1 MQFFHLFSFVVVAS
15 YAAALPQPARLSE
28 KYSNNVDTNLASG
41 LEARSYQPVFNPQK
55 NSATL
60 VSLKRRDDSEGS
72 SEENSGSD
80 SPPPPATTPGHTV
93 SVPFTNDDVS
103 TMNLAS
109 MIKNVRD
116 GGYIVEGGVERSGNM
131 IGGLVGD
138 MMTMYLGKATYVNS
152 ALRLWTEDSIP
163 GIRDSIKSG
172 LGDDEYSKIEQDL
185 TKSIE
190 RLERVFRAG
199 LYGMADGASNIT
211 NDFGSATEN
220 FQQIRDAFKGSLD
233 SFTTI
238 ISILKDKLKSFE
250 ADKTL
255 EGQLVDISKSVDDFF
270 NQDQEPLFDEI
281 MKGLRAAASQ

>member
-41 LEARSYQPVFNPQK
+41 LEARSYQPVFNP
-55 NSATL
+55 
-60 VSLKRRDDSEGS
+60 KRIRYF
-72 SEENSGSD
+72 
-80 SPPPPATTPGHTV
+80 V
-93 SVPFTNDDVS
+93 SVPFTDDDVS

-138 MMTMYLGKATYVNS
+138 MMTMYLGKATYVNA
-152 ALRLWTEDSIP
+152 ALRRWTETSIP

-211 NDFGSATEN
+211 NDFRSATEN

-238 ISILKDKLKSFE
+238 ILILKDKLKSFE

-255 EGQLVDISKSVDDFF
+255 EGQLDDIRRSVDDFF

-281 MKGLRAAASQ
+281 MKGLKAAASQ

>member
-1 MQFFHLFSFVVVAS
+1 MLQPS
-15 YAAALPQPARLSE
+15 PQPAELSA
-28 KYSNNVDTNLASG
+28 KHSNNVDANLASG
-41 LEARSYQPVFNPQK
+41 LEARSYQPAFNSQK
-55 NSATL
+55 GSVTL
-60 VSLKRRDDSEGS
+60 VSLKRRDDSDGS
-72 SEENSGSD
+72 SGENSGSD
-80 SPPPPATTPGHTV
+80 PSPPPATTPGHTV
-93 SVPFTNDDVS
+93 SVPFTDDDVS

-138 MMTMYLGKATYVNS
+138 MMTMYLGKATYVNA
-152 ALRLWTEDSIP
+152 ALKRWAETSIP

-185 TKSIE
+185 TNDIKKW
-190 RLERVFRAG
+190 ERVFRAG
-199 LYGMADGASNIT
+199 LYGMADGATNIT
-211 NDFGSATEN
+211 NDFRSATEN

-238 ISILKDKLKSFE
+238 ILILKDKLKSFE

-255 EGQLVDISKSVDDFF
+255 EGQLDDIRRSVDDFF

-281 MKGLRAAASQ
+281 MKGLKAAASQ

>member
-15 YAAALPQPARLSE
+15 YAAALPQPAGLSE
-28 KYSNNVDTNLASG
+28 KD
-41 LEARSYQPVFNPQK
+41 
-55 NSATL
+55 SATL

-138 MMTMYLGKATYVNS
+138 MMTMYLGKATY
-152 ALRLWTEDSIP
+152 
-163 GIRDSIKSG
+163 SG